1 MAKKLKV
8 GIIGLGAIANLHAGG
23 WKETEHAKL
32 VVGCDINSKLFKQ
45 WKTEFGLKKLV
56 TDYRELIEDPELDII
71 DVCSPNR
78 FHAEHTI
85 AALNA
90 GKHVL
95 CEKPLA
101 PTVDEILQMIEARD
115 NSGKMLMTG
124 HHFRFAG
131 TSRAIKAEIDS
142 GAIGDIYHTRAW
154 WLRRSGVPVRPSL
167 IYKSQAY
174 AGVGIDLGVHVL
186 DLATWFMG
194 NPKPVSVTG
203 VARIELARQH
213 GAFSIWGGDIPP
225 SIDVDEFST
234 AFIRFENN
242 ASMIIEVSWMLHHG
256 MDNDDVQTWL
266 YGTKAGAHW
275 PKCEIYET
283 NSALKQHYNRSL
295 KIINDKLRPHYQ
307 EIVEF
312 TQAILEGKP
321 SPIPAEHSLQVQQI
335 LEALY
340 KSQETGREVVIDPMV
355 IQSKSPQ
362 PEKIIETYPIS

>member
-23 WKETEHAKL
+23 WKESEHAKL
-32 VVGCDINSKLFKQ
+32 VVGCDINTDLFSRWKSKH
-45 WKTEFGLKKLV
+45 GLKRFV
-56 TDYRELIEDPELDII
+56 PDYRELIEDDELDII
-71 DVCSPNR
+71 DVCSPNK
-78 FHAEHTI
+78 FHAEQTI

-101 PTVDEILQMIEARD
+101 PTVKEILEMIEARD
-115 NSGKMLMTG
+115 RSGKLLMTG
-124 HHFRFAG
+124 HHLRFSG
-131 TSRAIKAEIDS
+131 TARAIKAEIDS
-142 GAIGDIYHTRAW
+142 GALGDIYHTRAW

-167 IYKSQAY
+167 IYQAQAI

-194 NPKPVSVTG
+194 NPQPIAVSG

-213 GAFSIWGGDIPP
+213 GAFSKWGGDIPTGF
-225 SIDVDEFST
+225 DVDEFSS
-234 AFIRFENN
+234 AFIRFENG

-256 MDNDDVQTWL
+256 SDDDDVQTWL

-283 NSALKQHYNRSL
+283 NISLRQHYNRAL
-295 KIINDKLRPHYQ
+295 KNTQDKLRPHYQ

-312 TQAILEGKP
+312 AQAIIERKP
-321 SPIPAEHSLQVQQI
+321 SPVPSEQSLQVQQI

-340 KSQETGREVVIDPMV
+340 KSQEAGREV
-355 IQSKSPQ
+355 
-362 PEKIIETYPIS
+362 IIEPI